1 MKPFR
6 LAAFAVAILL
16 AACTTSPTDP
26 ARLDST
32 APSFDGGGSLGSGN
46 NSEDGSNGMGS
57 GNNTDDGLSDGE
69 STVPVDTLN
78 RGPGMLGS
86 GN

>member
-32 APSFDGGGSLGSGN
+32 SPSFDGGTMLGSGN
-46 NSEDGSNGMGS
+46 NSGEEGAGTATTESGSPAPSDSTGTGR
-57 GNNTDDGLSDGE
+57 GINT
-69 STVPVDTLN
+69 
-78 RGPGMLGS
+78 LGS